1 MSYSKLLADRKI
13 RREPG
18 VKAQVGDQ
26 QAAARRDLEAARKFG
41 SDEEWTFNIAY
52 NAMLLAGGAVMFS
65 EGYRPTTGEG
75 GHAAVIEFLRIRLD
89 LSFRPML
96 DLMDRMRRQRHR
108 ITYEAI
114 ETVSSTQIAE
124 ALQTA
129 EEFVLRIE
137 ALLASLRKPPKATRR

>member
-26 QAAARRDLEAARKFG
+26 QAAARRDLAAARK
-41 SDEEWTFNIAY
+41 
-52 NAMLLAGGAVMFS
+52 
-65 EGYRPTTGEG
+65 
-75 GHAAVIEFLRIRLD
+75 
-89 LSFRPML
+89 FRPML

-129 EEFVLRIE
+129 QEFVLRTE
-137 ALLASLRKPPKATRR
+137 ALLAPLRKPPKPTRR

>member
-18 VKAQVGDQ
+18 VKVQVGDQ
-26 QAAARRDLEAARKFG
+26 QAAAKRDLEAARKFG

-52 NAMLLAGGAVMFS
+52 NAMLLAGRAVMFS

-89 LSFRPML
+89 PSFRPML

-114 ETVSSTQIAE
+114 ETVSPAQIAE
-124 ALQTA
+124 ALKTA

-137 ALLASLRKPPKATRR
+137 ALLAPLQKAPKPTRR

>member
-1 MSYSKLLADRKI
+1 MSYSQLLADRKI

-26 QAAARRDLEAARKFG
+26 QAAARRDLAAARRFG

-52 NAMLLAGGAVMFS
+52 NAMLLAGRAVMFS

-89 LSFRPML
+89 PSFRPML

-124 ALQTA
+124 ALKTA

-137 ALLASLRKPPKATRR
+137 ALLAPLRKPPKPTRR

>member
-18 VKAQVGDQ
+18 VKGQVGDQ
-26 QAAARRDLEAARKFG
+26 QAAARRDLAAACKFG

-52 NAMLLAGGAVMFS
+52 NAMLLAGRAVMFA

-89 LSFRPML
+89 PSFRLML

>member
-52 NAMLLAGGAVMFS
+52 NAMLAGRAVMFS

-75 GHAAVIEFLRIRLD
+75 GHAAVIKFLRIRLD
-89 LSFRPML
+89 PSFRPML

-124 ALQTA
+124 ALKTA

-137 ALLASLRKPPKATRR
+137 ALLAPLRKPPKPARR